1 MSTMPV
7 PVDMFFRDFSDE
19 LIECS
24 IIRDDVTIVTVKG
37 MPNVDG
43 KKEKTVMFKYGTD
56 IKPGDI
62 VISERGSQIV
72 REIRIDKHN
81 GKPDAVVVL
90 F

>member
-7 PVDMFFRDFSDE
+7 PVDMFFNDFLDE

-24 IIRDDVTIVTVKG
+24 IIRDNRTITTVKG

-43 KKEKTVMFKYGTD
+43 KNDKTVMFKYGTD

-62 VISERGSQIV
+62 VISERGNQIV
-72 REIRIDKHN
+72 RATRIDKYN
-81 GKPDAVVVL
+81 GKPEAIIAS